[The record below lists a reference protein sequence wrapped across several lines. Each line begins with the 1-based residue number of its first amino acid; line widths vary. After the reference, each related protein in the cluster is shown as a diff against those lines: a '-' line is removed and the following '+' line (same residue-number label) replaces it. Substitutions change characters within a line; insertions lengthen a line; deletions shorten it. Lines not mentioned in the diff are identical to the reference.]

1 MSLRI
6 GFAAVIRPLFKGDSP
21 GASTR
26 ALAGL
31 REVGHELGFEVLT
44 PAATNGPV
52 HAETGKP
59 LPAFAIHDQA
69 SAEQAA
75 RELAV
80 LDLDLLIVQHTTFA
94 TGEVLAPLL
103 RSPLPLALWALPEV
117 AGGRG
122 EGGPL
127 PLNSLCG
134 LNMTLSFADMPPVG
148 RERPVKWLYGEAHSA
163 WFRRR
168 LAPTLTAVRALRALS
183 GASVLQIGGTAPHF
197 YGLEEEPVLA
207 GVRVERLELAEL
219 FELVER
225 VPASAAKELAAR
237 WGEVELTAVDNR
249 QLERSAALELALGE
263 LVAAGGHRA
272 VALRCWP
279 ELPDSCGTMA
289 CATLARLGDGGVA
302 AACEGDVMGALSM
315 LALQGASGDGALLLD
330 LSDVDEERGAL
341 FWHCGN
347 GPLSWAGRS
356 GTRLATHFN
365 RDGLGTVR
373 DMTIRRGPATGFRL
387 LAGGRRALIFS
398 GEFAGES
405 AGSGFDGVRG
415 WLGDLSWNGTALT
428 PSQFLAN
435 LLDRR
440 LPHHFAFGS
449 GELSEGMQ
457 ELCGWLGSEPLP
469 AAPERNTL

>member
-21 GASTR
+21 GAANR

-31 REVGHELGFEVLT
+31 RELGEVLGFEVIAPTL
-44 PAATNGPV
+44 AGGPT
-52 HAETGKP
+52 HAGTGSP
-59 LPAFAIHDQA
+59 LPAFAVHDQS

-75 RELAV
+75 RELAG

-94 TGEVLAPLL
+94 TGELLAPLL
-103 RSPLPLALWALPEV
+103 SLPLPLALWALPEA

-148 RERPVKWLYGEAHSA
+148 RERPVKWLYGEADSG
-163 WFRRR
+163 WLRRR
-168 LAPTLTAVRALRALS
+168 LEPTLTAVRALRALN
-183 GASVLQIGGTAPHF
+183 GASVLQVGGTAPHF

-207 GVRVERLELAEL
+207 GVSVERLELAEL
-219 FELVER
+219 FERVER
-225 VPASAAKELAAR
+225 VPASAAKELAER
-237 WGEVELTAVDNR
+237 WGEVEPAEVDSR
-249 QLERSAALELALGE
+249 QLQRSAALELALAE
-263 LVAAGGHRA
+263 LVAEGGHQA

-279 ELPDSCGTMA
+279 ELPESCGTMA

-315 LALQGASGDGALLLD
+315 LALQGASGDPALLLD

-347 GPLSWAGRS
+347 GPLSWASRS

-365 RDGLGTVR
+365 RDGVGTVR
-373 DMTIRRGPATGFRL
+373 DMTIRTGPATGFRL

-398 GEFAGES
+398 GEFAGDA

-415 WLGDLSWNGTALT
+415 WLRDLAWNGTRLP
-428 PSQFLAN
+428 PSRFLAN
-435 LLDRR
+435 VLDRR